1 MLSYS
6 QTPSQVSLLQSRYL
20 VASARS
26 YTKNV
31 TKKSLTTKVK
41 APSSRVIVVRRDST
55 TGKRVTT
62 ISGSNSEDAAKIAE
76 RLVEVLKT
84 QDGTFESRLFFVT
97 FPELPARG
105 FRAELVKRV
114 EQEVTAAA
122 DEDDLPSPDDRRFPR
137 QILPLRSGPS
147 FTILFHSS
155 GSEEPRQYCGFWLN
169 PTTFVLGYLYEYSP
183 LSGVCSVSAHH
194 WHPDSMTSGSWR
206 DHYAVLGNGL
216 DVEWS
221 YKDEDGTY
229 IKFHRAP
236 SNSPAVVAR
245 RLMKGVTSWD
255 IFGAETRLLTAY
267 FLGFSEFNVEWVGYD
282 ENRGYEVDSFSV
294 HAYEDIL
301 QELKRLNPPPT
312 QEEASLW
319 LHVTKNA
326 VHPSTWESWTAGEHP
341 EEFLLTLRS
350 IAEGVDYDDLAM

>member
-1 MLSYS
+1 M
-6 QTPSQVSLLQSRYL
+6 PE
-20 VASARS
+20 
-26 YTKNV
+26 
-31 TKKSLTTKVK
+31 KSSTTKVK
-41 APSSRVIVVRRDST
+41 ASSGRVIVVHRDST
-55 TGKRVTT
+55 TGKRVAT
-62 ISGSNSEDAAKIAE
+62 ISSSKSGDAVKITE

-97 FPELPARG
+97 FPEALSRS
-105 FRAELVKRV
+105 FRAAVIKHIKQRLDV
-114 EQEVTAAA
+114 AAA
-122 DEDDLPSPDDRRFPR
+122 DEDNQLSEDDIRWPR
-137 QILPLRSGPS
+137 LTMPARSGPS
-147 FTILFHSS
+147 FALLSLD
-155 GSEEPRQYCGFWLN
+155 SEYNWYCGFWLN
-169 PTTFVLGYLYEYSP
+169 STTLVLGDLNASSP
-183 LSGVCSVSAHH
+183 LDGMHSVSAHH
-194 WHPDSMTSGSWR
+194 WHPDSRTSGSWR

-236 SNSPAVVAR
+236 SNSPTVVAR

-267 FLGFSEFNVEWVGYD
+267 FLGFSGFNVEWVGYD

-319 LHVTKNA
+319 LDVTKDA
-326 VHPSTWESWTAGEHP
+326 VHPSDWERWTTGDYP

-350 IAEGVDYDDLAM
+350 IAEGVDYDDLAL

>member
-1 MLSYS
+1 M
-6 QTPSQVSLLQSRYL
+6 
-20 VASARS
+20 
-26 YTKNV
+26 
-31 TKKSLTTKVK
+31 TKKSSTTKAK
-41 APSSRVIVVRRDST
+41 ASPGRVIVVRRDST

-62 ISGSNSEDAAKIAE
+62 ISGSNSESAEKIAK
-76 RLVEVLKT
+76 RLVGVLTT
-84 QDGTFESRLFFVT
+84 QSETFESRLFFVT
-97 FPELPARG
+97 FPEAPARG
-105 FRAELVKRV
+105 FRAAIIKHIER
-114 EQEVTAAA
+114 EIIATA
-122 DEDDLPSPDDRRFPR
+122 DKDDPPREDDRRFPR

-169 PTTFVLGYLYEYSP
+169 PTTFVLGYLYEDSP

-194 WHPDSMTSGSWR
+194 WHPDSRTSGSWR

-236 SNSPAVVAR
+236 GNSPAVVAR

-267 FLGFSEFNVEWVGYD
+267 FLGFSGFNVEWLGSD
-282 ENRGYEVDSFSV
+282 RNSGYEIDGFSLRADEAV
-294 HAYEDIL
+294 TR
-301 QELKRLNPPPT
+301 ELKRLNPPPT

-319 LHVTKNA
+319 LDATKNA
-326 VHPSTWESWTAGEHP
+326 VHPSTWEAWTTGDCPA
-341 EEFLLTLRS
+341 EFLLTLRS
-350 IAEGVDYDDLAM
+350 IAEGVDYDDLTT

>member
-6 QTPSQVSLLQSRYL
+6 QTPSQASLLQSRYL

-26 YTKNV
+26 YTKNMPE
-31 TKKSLTTKVK
+31 KSSTTKVK
-41 APSSRVIVVRRDST
+41 ASSGRVVVVRRDST
-55 TGKRVTT
+55 TGKRVAT
-62 ISGSNSEDAAKIAE
+62 ISGSKSADAAKIAE

-97 FPELPARG
+97 FPEALSRS
-105 FRAELVKRV
+105 FRATVIKRV
-114 EQEVTAAA
+114 EQEVIAAA
-122 DEDDLPSPDDRRFPR
+122 DEDDLPSVDDRRFPR

-155 GSEEPRQYCGFWLN
+155 GSEEHRQYCGFWLN
-169 PTTFVLGYLYEYSP
+169 PTTLVLGYLYEDSP
-183 LSGVCSVSAHH
+183 LSGVCSVSANH
-194 WHPDSMTSGSWR
+194 WHPDSRTSGSWKDR
-206 DHYAVLGNGL
+206 YAVLGNGL

-245 RLMKGVTSWD
+245 RLVEGVASWY

-267 FLGFSEFNVEWVGYD
+267 FLGFSVGNVEWLGCD
-282 ENRGYEVDSFSV
+282 ENLGYETDVSV
-294 HAYEDIL
+294 RASEDVTR
-301 QELKRLNPPPT
+301 ELKRLNPPPT

-350 IAEGVDYDDLAM
+350 IAEGTEYDDLTT